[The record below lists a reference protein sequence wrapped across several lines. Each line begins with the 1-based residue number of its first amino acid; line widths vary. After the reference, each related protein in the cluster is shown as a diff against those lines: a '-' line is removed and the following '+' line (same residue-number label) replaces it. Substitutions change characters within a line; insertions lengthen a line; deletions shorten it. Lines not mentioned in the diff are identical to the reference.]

1 MTVEIAFFQ
10 TRIYALFALWTLT
23 MVEINDDFFQTKDF
37 QNKLES
43 IIRNGDPGVL
53 TASVIRGELEKQLGL
68 EEQALRPWKKIVNSH
83 IDTTFTKI
91 LEEEKNPPSEPEEEP
106 SSQQEEDTQTP
117 KESEPSHEEETKS
130 DQESDNV
137 QEEETSQRETPV
149 SSASD
154 NEATP
159 SKKKPKTPKQPRKKR
174 ESKKEH
180 KTSATEESIKRLKM
194 YINKCG
200 VRKVWQK
207 ELADCK
213 TMKDQVE
220 KLKKILADLG
230 VEGRPTLEKCQK
242 VKAEREIKAE
252 VDSLD
257 TENIIESTSRRAT
270 RSQGPKR
277 KRRVIESD
285 DEDDEEG
292 PGQKLTRT
300 ENNPLDLSFLGDQSD
315 SD

>member
-1 MTVEIAFFQ
+1 
-10 TRIYALFALWTLT
+10 
-23 MVEINDDFFQTKDF
+23 MVEINEDFFETKDF
-37 QNKLES
+37 QKKLET

-53 TASVIRGELEKQLGL
+53 TAAFVRGELEKQLEL
-68 EEQALRPWKKIVNSH
+68 EEGALRPWKKIVNEH
-83 IDTTFTKI
+83 MDNIFAKI
-91 LEEEKNPPSEPEEEP
+91 MEEEDKGPSNEPEEP
-106 SSQQEEDTQTP
+106 SSPQEDTQTP
-117 KESEPSHEEETKS
+117 KESAPSPEEETKS
-130 DQESDNV
+130 DQESDND
-137 QEEETSQRETPV
+137 QEEEEHQEEEEPSPRETTV
-149 SSASD
+149 SSVSE
-154 NEATP
+154 NEASS
-159 SKKKPKTPKQPRKKR
+159 SKKQPKAPKQPRKKR

-180 KTSATEESIKRLKM
+180 KSSASEETIKRLKM

-257 TENIIESTSRRAT
+257 TENIIETSGRRST
-270 RSQGPKR
+270 RSQGAKR

-292 PGQKLTRT
+292 SEQKAKRT
-300 ENNPLDLSFLGDQSD
+300 ESNALDISFLGDQSD

>member
-1 MTVEIAFFQ
+1 
-10 TRIYALFALWTLT
+10 
-23 MVEINDDFFQTKDF
+23 MVEINDDLFETDDF
-37 QNKLES
+37 KKKLET

-53 TASVIRGELEKQLGL
+53 TASFIRGELEKQLGL
-68 EEQALRPWKKIVNSH
+68 EEQALKPWKKIVNAH
-83 IDTTFTKI
+83 IDTIFAKI
-91 LEEEKNPPSEPEEEP
+91 VDEEKNPPSEPEEP
-106 SSQQEEDTQTP
+106 SSQQEDTQTP
-117 KESEPSHEEETKS
+117 KESEQSHEEETKS
-130 DQESDNV
+130 DQEMDND
-137 QEEETSQRETPV
+137 QEEEQSQRETTV
-149 SSASD
+149 SSASED
-154 NEATP
+154 ESSIT
-159 SKKKPKTPKQPRKKR
+159 KKQPQKLKQPRKKR

-180 KTSATEESIKRLKM
+180 KSSATEETIKRLKM

-220 KLKKILADLG
+220 KLKRILADLG
-230 VEGRPTLEKCQK
+230 VEGRPTIEKCQK

-257 TENIIESTSRRAT
+257 TENIIETTGRRST
-270 RSQGPKR
+270 RSQGAKR

-285 DEDDEEG
+285 DEDDDKEQE
-292 PGQKLTRT
+292 QKHSRT
-300 ENNPLDLSFLGDQSD
+300 ENNPLDVSFLGDQSD